1 MKNLTEYGDFK
12 NKKHGT
18 TTEETVN
25 EGAQLFDQT
34 WKVRTRV
41 EIPTSLINAYIKKV
55 KDESGEDVRKRW
67 SEQEL
72 AEEITKYVTT
82 SYLTI
87 ENLPTTI
94 VTNASGEPKTQVQE
108 EMPAETQVQPPAQ
121 ATEPVNVQIESQPP
135 AQPGTEAVAQT
146 IPQAQKPA
154 GQAQKPAQGAQQ
166 I

>member
-1 MKNLTEYGDFK
+1 MKNLTEYNDFK
-12 NKKHGT
+12 NRKSGLEST
-18 TTEETVN
+18 ETVN
-25 EGAQLFDQT
+25 EGAQLFDDGNV

-41 EIPTSLINAYIKKV
+41 EIPASLINAYIKKV
-55 KDESGEDVRKRW
+55 KDESGENVRAKW
-67 SEQEL
+67 SDQEL

-94 VTNASGEPKTQVQE
+94 VSNASAEPQTQIQE
-108 EMPAETQVQPPAQ
+108 EMPQETQVQPPAQ
-121 ATEPVNVQIESQPP
+121 ATQPVNVEIE
-135 AQPGTEAVAQT
+135 TEAPVQVQNTEAAAQT

-154 GQAQKPAQGAQQ
+154 QGAQE